1 MDWLNEWWTEIP
13 NFERIFW
20 FLAVPSSIISLLQL
34 ILEFIGMGSDSMDA
48 DFDSN
53 VDVDVDADL
62 DADVSDSSGHHAGG
76 DLRIFT
82 VRGFI
87 VFFTLFGW
95 AGIAFTRTG
104 FPGLIVIIIA
114 FMIGFG
120 AMVLVAWLFKFLHNL
135 GESGNTDI
143 KNAIGKRGTV
153 YFTIPGNGQT
163 TGQIQITFQGSFHT
177 MDAITYDKEDIKTGT
192 NVKVTEVLED
202 GTLVVVNDLTIE

>member
-1 MDWLNEWWTEIP
+1 MEWLNEWWAEIP

-20 FLAVPSSIISLLQL
+20 FLAIPSSIISLLQL
-34 ILEFIGMGSDSMDA
+34 ILEFVGMGSDSMDA
-48 DFDSN
+48 DLDAN
-53 VDVDVDADL
+53 VDVDV

-76 DLRIFT
+76 DLRVFT

-95 AGIAFTRTG
+95 AGIAFSRAS
-104 FPGLIVIIIA
+104 FPGLLVIIIA
-114 FMIGFG
+114 FLIGFG
-120 AMVLVAWLFKFLHNL
+120 AMVLVAWLFKFLHSL
-135 GESGNTDI
+135 GESGNIDI
-143 KNAIGKRGTV
+143 KNAVGKRGTV
-153 YFTIPGNGQT
+153 YFTIPGDGQSS
-163 TGQIQITFQGSFHT
+163 GQIQITFQGSFHT

>member
-1 MDWLNEWWTEIP
+1 MDWLNEWWTQIP

-48 DFDSN
+48 DLDTGA
-53 VDVDVDADL
+53 DADV
-62 DADVSDSSGHHAGG
+62 DADVSDSSGQHAGG

-95 AGIAFTRTG
+95 AGIAFARTG
-104 FPGLIVIIIA
+104 FPGILVIIIA
-114 FMIGFG
+114 FLIGFG
-120 AMVLVAWLFKFLHNL
+120 AMVLVAWLFKFLHSL

-153 YFTIPGNGQT
+153 YFTIPGGGKA
-163 TGQIQITFQGSFHT
+163 TGQIQIIFQGSFHT

>member
-1 MDWLNEWWTEIP
+1 MDWLNEWWTQIP
-13 NFERIFW
+13 AFERIFW

-48 DFDSN
+48 DLDAD
-53 VDVDVDADL
+53 VDMDVDVDM
-62 DADVSDSSGHHAGG
+62 DADVSDSSGHHTGG

-95 AGIAFTRTG
+95 AGIAFARTG
-104 FPGLIVIIIA
+104 FPGILVIIIA
-114 FMIGFG
+114 FLIGFG
-120 AMVLVAWLFKFLHNL
+120 AMVSVAWLFKFLHSL

-153 YFTIPGNGQT
+153 YFTIPGGGKA

-177 MDAITYDKEDIKTGT
+177 MDAITYDNEEIKTGT
-192 NVKVTEVLED
+192 NVRVTEVLED
-202 GTLVVVNDLTIE
+202 GTLVVINDLTIE